1 MKSLKKFV
9 FATLSAVAI
18 VGFISCG
25 NSGSGGNPISTEEL
39 EGQEWLEGTW
49 EITTIE
55 GENGQTTVNS
65 YKVRIDGCE
74 LDSGMTYI
82 WDEDD
87 EEDGYELSDL
97 IYDIDLFL
105 ESNILDDESLEEY
118 KLAAKENKIKFTYSG
133 DTSLMIIGK
142 DKLSAKAKAV
152 ETAGQNKYSYEA
164 SFVMKKLD

>member
-9 FATLSAVAI
+9 FATLSAVAF
-18 VGFISCG
+18 VGLVSCG
-25 NSGSGGNPISTEEL
+25 NGGSGGSPISTEDL

-55 GENGQTTVNS
+55 GENGQPTENS

-74 LDSGMTYI
+74 LDSALTYI
-82 WDEDD
+82 WEEDE

-97 IYDIDLFL
+97 IYDIDMFL
-105 ESNILDDESLEEY
+105 ESNILDEESLEEY
-118 KLAAKENKIKFTYSG
+118 KVAAKENKIKFSYSG
-133 DTSLMIIGK
+133 DTSLMMVGK

-164 SFVMKKLD
+164 SFVMKKVE